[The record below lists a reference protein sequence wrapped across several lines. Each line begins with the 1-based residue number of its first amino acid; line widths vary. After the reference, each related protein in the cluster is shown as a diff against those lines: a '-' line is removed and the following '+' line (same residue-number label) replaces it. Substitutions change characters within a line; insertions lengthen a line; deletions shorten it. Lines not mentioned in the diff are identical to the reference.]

1 MNKSVM
7 PAVFAVGLAAVGWVG
22 WGFVGTSPL
31 ALAMTAVIG
40 LVYVLGAYELRQFRA
55 ATQTLESALAD
66 SAAEPAPLA
75 DLNGWLARLAPA
87 LRHPV
92 RQRIE
97 GERAA
102 LPGPALTPYLVG
114 LLVMLGMLG
123 TFLGMVMTFSGT
135 MSALETSSSLE
146 SIRAALSA
154 PIKGLG
160 LSFGTSVAGVAAS
173 AMLGL
178 LSALSRRERLATVR
192 LLDARIPTLFRPFS
206 PAHRRDEMLHA
217 LQTQSR
223 AMPLIAERLQSLI
236 EGLEQRNEQLG
247 TRLVAQQQ
255 EFHREAAAAYT
266 QLASTVGTSLQDSLS
281 ASARQAG
288 EAIRPVVEQA
298 MATLAQEAQRSH
310 ERLRATTDAQMQ
322 TLSSQW
328 EGTAR
333 QVADTWTTALQNQA
347 QTQAAL
353 VTQLE
358 QALQTMAQAF
368 DQRSRDLLA
377 SLQASAAQTQT
388 EQATADELR
397 LSEWRE
403 TLHGM
408 ATTLASEWQQASAQM
423 VAQQQG
429 VGQALEGAAAQ
440 IGHTLHSATQA
451 FDQRSDALLAALQD
465 TVAQS
470 QAAQLAADQQRVKGW
485 SHTMEGLAR
494 TLSAEW
500 QQVGAHTVAQQQAA
514 CLALEGTATQIGH
527 TLQTASQA
535 LDQRS
540 SAWLDA
546 LNKTVAQSHTTQLA
560 TDQQRLEAWSRSMD
574 GMAGALTTEWQRVG
588 EQALTQQQDVCRALE
603 ATATQ
608 ITERM
613 TEQVARTLGSA
624 ASLMEQSDSLL
635 RTRLN
640 TEAQWVQAQGQR
652 MEELTGVWRTELQAL
667 RDAEAQRGQAAVER
681 LDTLQAAVAQHL
693 ATLGSALEAPLT
705 RLLQTA
711 SDVPQAAA
719 EVITQLREEMARLS
733 ERDNTALA
741 ERTAMVEQLGT
752 LLHAVNDAA
761 AQQRAAIDALVGSA
775 ARVLEQAGDQFAQTL
790 GAQAG
795 KVDEVAAHVA
805 ASAVELS
812 SLGESFSHGVSLFSA
827 SNDKLVEGLRGIE
840 GAISQSMSR
849 SDEQLAYYVAQAREV
864 IDLSIS
870 AQQGIVEDLRRLHG
884 NAGRPASMTAAAVE
898 GAAA

>member
-7 PAVFAVGLAAVGWVG
+7 AAIFAVGLAAVGWVG

-40 LVYVLGAYELRQFRA
+40 AVYVLGAYELRQFRA
-55 ATQTLESALAD
+55 ATQSLAGALAA
-66 SAAEPAPLA
+66 SPAQPAPLA
-75 DLNGWLARLAPA
+75 DLNGWLGLLAPA

-97 GERAA
+97 GERVA

-123 TFLGMVMTFSGT
+123 TFLGMVVTFNGT

-178 LSALSRRERLATVR
+178 LSALSRRERLAAVR
-192 LLDARIPTLFRPFS
+192 LLDAHIPTLFRPFS
-206 PAHRRDEMLHA
+206 PAHRREEMLHA
-217 LQTQSR
+217 LQTQ
-223 AMPLIAERLQSLI
+223 AQALPLIAERLQGLV
-236 EGLEQRNEQLG
+236 EGLERRNEQLG
-247 TRLVAQQQ
+247 TQLLAQQQ
-255 EFHREAAAAYT
+255 DFHREAAAAYT

-310 ERLRATTDAQMQ
+310 ERLRSTTDAQLQ
-322 TLSSQW
+322 ALSAQW
-328 EGTAR
+328 EGTAH
-333 QVADTWTTALQNQA
+333 QVADTWTTALHSHT
-347 QTQAAL
+347 QTQNAL
-353 VTQLE
+353 VTQLDG
-358 QALQTMAQAF
+358 ALQSVTQAF
-368 DQRSRDLLA
+368 DQRSSDLVA
-377 SLQASAAQTQT
+377 SLQASAAQSHAAQV
-388 EQATADELR
+388 ATDQQR
-397 LSEWRE
+397 LEGWNRSLE
-403 TLHGM
+403 GM
-408 ATTLASEWQQASAQM
+408 ASTLSTEWQRAGTQA
-423 VAQQQG
+423 VEQQQRIC
-429 VGQALEGAAAQ
+429 QALEGAAAQ
-440 IGHTLHSATQA
+440 IDHTLQTTTQA
-451 FDQRSDALLAALQD
+451 LEQRSTALLAALQD

-470 QAAQLAADQQRVKGW
+470 HTTQLAADQQRQEGWNRAMEGMASTLSAEWQRVGAQTVAQQQGVCQALEGAATQIDHTLQTATQALEQRSTALLATLQDTVAQSHTAQLAADQQRLEGW
-485 SHTMEGLAR
+485 TRSMENMAS

-500 QQVGAHTVAQQQAA
+500 QRVGTQTVAQQQGV
-514 CLALEGTATQIGH
+514 CDALEKTATH
-527 TLQTASQA
+527 
-535 LDQRS
+535 
-540 SAWLDA
+540 
-546 LNKTVAQSHTTQLA
+546 
-560 TDQQRLEAWSRSMD
+560 
-574 GMAGALTTEWQRVG
+574 
-588 EQALTQQQDVCRALE
+588 
-603 ATATQ
+603 

-613 TEQVARTLGSA
+613 TEQVARTLGGTA
-624 ASLMEQSDSLL
+624 TLMDRSDALL
-635 RTRLN
+635 RTRMDA
-640 TEAQWVQAQGQR
+640 EAQWVQTQGQR
-652 MEELTGVWRTELQAL
+652 MDELTGVWRTELVAL
-667 RDAEAQRGQAAVER
+667 RDAEAQRGLAAVER

-719 EVITQLREEMARLS
+719 EVITQLRQEMTRLS
-733 ERDNTALA
+733 QRDNIALA
-741 ERTAMVEQLGT
+741 ERTAMMEQVGT
-752 LLHAVNDAA
+752 LLHSVNEAAV
-761 AQQRAAIDALVGSA
+761 QQRAAIDTLVGSA
-775 ARVLEQAGDQFAQTL
+775 AQVLEQAGQQFAQAL

-805 ASAVELS
+805 ASAVELA
-812 SLGESFSHGVSLFSA
+812 SLGESFSHGVGLFSA
-827 SNDKLVEGLRGIE
+827 SNEKLVESLQGME
-840 GAISQSMSR
+840 GTLSQSMSR

-884 NAGRPASMTAAAVE
+884 HAGRTVATAEGVAA
-898 GAAA
+898 